1 MSKKKTTPASSTRTV
16 AFTYGGII
24 PAGESSTGEEF
35 HVAPHKP
42 VELRR
47 EYAEHLIHDRFA
59 YAVDA
64 QEANGKEADGNEADP
79 TPAPENT
86 PPPEPAPDLPRAT

>member
-1 MSKKKTTPASSTRTV
+1 MSKKKATPASTTLTV

-24 PAGESSTGEEF
+24 PAGENDTGEE
-35 HVAPHKP
+35 VRVEPHKP

-64 QEANGKEADGNEADP
+64 QEADGKETDGKEADQ
-79 TPAPENT
+79 TPGPET
-86 PPPEPAPDLPRAT
+86 PPPAET

>member
-1 MSKKKTTPASSTRTV
+1 MSKKKTTPASSTLTV

-24 PAGESSTGEEF
+24 PAGESDTDEAFRVE
-35 HVAPHKP
+35 PHKP

-59 YAVDA
+59 YAVDGK
-64 QEANGKEADGNEADP
+64 ETDGKEADGKEADQ
-79 TPAPENT
+79 TPGPES
-86 PPPEPAPDLPRAT
+86 PPPAET